1 MNRTTIILS
10 LIALFIWA
18 CAGEPDQAQDS
29 ETGTPEPVDQ
39 VVDNDPAIVGHNVVS
54 LVELNLKVALKSA
67 MKQQGPVAAIK
78 VCNESALEITAG
90 LNDSLNVNVGRTS
103 LKYRNPQNQPTEVE
117 EQILKDFA
125 VDDENAAK
133 GRIVESEEGVGYYSK
148 IMMKPFCLTCHGS
161 SEQIM
166 PEVAAVLD
174 SLYPNDLA
182 TGYEAGQLRGMWTVK
197 FNEE

>member
-1 MNRTTIILS
+1 MNRTTTILS

-18 CAGEPDQAQDS
+18 CAGGPDQAQDA
-29 ETGTPEPVDQ
+29 ETGTPEPIELESEIDLAV
-39 VVDNDPAIVGHNVVS
+39 VGHNVVS

-78 VCNESALEITAG
+78 VCSESALEITAG
-90 LNDSLNVNVGRTS
+90 LNDSLNVTVGRTS
-103 LKYRNPQNQPTEVE
+103 LKYRNPKNAPTEIE
-117 EQILKDFA
+117 KGILEDFA
-125 VDDENAAK
+125 ADAENPAI
-133 GRIVESEEGVGYYSK
+133 GHVVESEEGAGYYSK

>member
-1 MNRTTIILS
+1 MNRTTAILS
-10 LIALFIWA
+10 LVALFVWA
-18 CAGEPDQAQDS
+18 CAGEPDQKGRTTDPNEPIEQVS
-29 ETGTPEPVDQ
+29 E
-39 VVDNDPAIVGHNVVS
+39 NDPATVGQNVVN
-54 LVELNLKVALKSA
+54 LVELNLKIALKSA

-78 VCNESALEITAG
+78 VCSESALEITSG
-90 LNDSLNVNVGRTS
+90 LNDSLNVTVGRTS
-103 LKYRNPQNQPTEVE
+103 LKYRNPKNAPTEVE
-117 EQILKDFA
+117 KGILEDFA
-125 VDDENAAK
+125 ANAENPAI
-133 GRIVESEEGVGYYSK
+133 GHVVESEEGAGYYSK
-148 IMMKPFCLTCHGS
+148 IMIKPFCLTCHGS